1 MSNNGDLKPEGPPT
15 LFESQSETDE
25 NGHTRILASL
35 EGRVGAS
42 GKAPKKKGRRYGIAA
57 AVAVLA
63 AGIGSWLVFSPSHE
77 LAPAPVAEQA
87 APAVQAG
94 AQHAAPVAEQAAPAV
109 QAGAQHAAPV
119 AEAASVPTVVQAAS
133 APPAAATIVNVATDE
148 EHAPDKEAPPPAET
162 IAKTPANASHP
173 AASAGPDN
181 AAKKDDTARGRA
193 ETAKLVAK
201 SALPAD
207 KDTQSAKA
215 KPQSAAKPARNR
227 KGALTADD
235 PDADLLAALLAPH
248 PANTGKA
255 PNPPN
260 HGGQ

>member
-77 LAPAPVAEQA
+77 PAP
-87 APAVQAG
+87 
-94 AQHAAPVAEQAAPAV
+94 APVAEQAAPAV

-119 AEAASVPTVVQAAS
+119 AEAASVPAVVQAAS

-173 AASAGPDN
+173 AASARPDN

>member
-42 GKAPKKKGRRYGIAA
+42 GKAPQKKGRRYGIAA
-57 AVAVLA
+57 AVAVLV
-63 AGIGSWLVFSPSHE
+63 AGIGAWLVFSPSRE
-77 LAPAPVAEQA
+77 PTPGPVAEQA

-94 AQHAAPVAEQAAPAV
+94 AQPV
-109 QAGAQHAAPV
+109 APV
-119 AEAASVPTVVQAAS
+119 AEAASVPVVAEAAS
-133 APPAAATIVNVATDE
+133 APPAAATIVNVETDE
-148 EHAPDKEAPPPAET
+148 QRAPNKSAKEAPPPAKAL
-162 IAKTPANASHP
+162 AKAPAGEPHP
-173 AASAGPDN
+173 AASAAAGN
-181 AAKKDDTARGRA
+181 AAKTDDTAQGRA

-201 SALPAD
+201 STLHAD
-207 KDTQSAKA
+207 KDAPSAKA

>member
-57 AVAVLA
+57 AVTVLA

-77 LAPAPVAEQA
+77 PAL
-87 APAVQAG
+87 
-94 AQHAAPVAEQAAPAV
+94 APVAEQAAPAV

-119 AEAASVPTVVQAAS
+119 AEAASVPAVVQAAS

-148 EHAPDKEAPPPAET
+148 EHAPDKPAKEAPPPAET

-181 AAKKDDTARGRA
+181 AAKKDDMARGRA

-248 PANTGKA
+248 PANTGKT

>member
-15 LFESQSETDE
+15 LFKSQSEADE
-25 NGHTRILASL
+25 NGQTRILASL

-42 GKAPKKKGRRYGIAA
+42 GKAPKKKGRRYGIAV
-57 AVAVLA
+57 AVAVLV
-63 AGIGSWLVFSPSHE
+63 AGIGSWIAFSPSRE
-77 LAPAPVAEQA
+77 PVPAPVAEQA

-94 AQHAAPVAEQAAPAV
+94 AQQAAPA
-109 QAGAQHAAPV
+109 
-119 AEAASVPTVVQAAS
+119 AEAASVPVAVEAAS
-133 APPAAATIVNVATDE
+133 APPTTATIVNVETGEVQVSDKSA
-148 EHAPDKEAPPPAET
+148 KEAPPPAKA
-162 IAKTPANASHP
+162 IAKAPADEPHP
-173 AASAGPDN
+173 AASAGPDKV
-181 AAKKDDTARGRA
+181 AKKDDTVQGRA

-201 SALPAD
+201 STLPTD
-207 KDTQSAKA
+207 KDTQSAKV

-248 PANTGKA
+248 PANTGKTPNSTNP